1 MNPSP
6 CRSSEESTLK
16 RPSRR
21 AFIKDSSMIVA
32 GSAVAGPL
40 SLGAGVH
47 SGGRDEM
54 RIALIGC
61 GQRGTNL
68 AHQALRHSDRTQL
81 VAMADVFADRLQA
94 SLRGLKGQH
103 KNQVRIPRDQ
113 QFVGLDAFEQVLQTD
128 ADLIILATPPAFRPL
143 HFEATVRA
151 SKHAFLERPVAVDSA
166 GVRRVLQAGLEAQRR
181 RLAVGVGLQ
190 HRYQRRY
197 QQTIRRLH
205 DGAIGEILLTRV
217 YWNAEAPRTQ
227 TRRAT
232 QSELDYQLRN
242 WRWFTWLGGDPIVE
256 RLIRNLDV
264 INWLKQS
271 YPVNAQGQG
280 GRQVLVDLPG
290 EIFDHHMVEFTYEDG
305 SKLFG
310 QCRQIPRTW
319 NCVSEF
325 AHGTHGTA
333 DIGGAVIRDAQGKL
347 VWSFGRDEPN
357 KTDSG
362 LPEFIQAIRGGHPR
376 NEATEAA
383 GSTLTA
389 ILGRMATRSGQF
401 ITWDQAVTSSET
413 LAAVDQIRSLDD
425 SPRHGEMF
433 GSERFVRPQNPSDTA

>member
-1 MNPSP
+1 MKSVPGPPSN
-6 CRSSEESTLK
+6 ESAPK

-21 AFIKDSSMIVA
+21 AFIKDSSLFVA

-40 SLGAGVH
+40 SLGTGVH
-47 SGGRDEM
+47 PGGSDEI
-54 RIALIGC
+54 RVALVGC

-68 AHQALRHSDRTQL
+68 AHQALRQTSRVQL
-81 VAMADVFADRLQA
+81 VAMADVFADRLHA

-103 KNQVRIPRDQ
+103 KERVRIPREQ
-113 QFVGLDAFEQVLQTD
+113 QFVGLDAFQHVLQTD
-128 ADLIILATPPAFRPL
+128 ADLVILATPPAFRPL
-143 HFEATVRA
+143 HFEAAVRA
-151 SKHAFLERPVAVDSA
+151 SKHAFLEKPVAVDSA
-166 GVRRVLQAGLEAQRR
+166 GVRRILQAGLEAQRR
-181 RLAVGVGLQ
+181 HLAVGVGLQ
-190 HRYQRRY
+190 HRHQRRY
-197 QQTIRRLH
+197 QQTIRRLQ
-205 DGAIGEILLTRV
+205 DGAIGDILLSRV
-217 YWNAEAPRTQ
+217 YWNAEAPRIQ
-227 TRRAT
+227 PRRAT

-256 RLIRNLDV
+256 RLMRNLDV

-271 YPVNAQGQG
+271 YPINAQGQG
-280 GRQVLVDLPG
+280 GRQVLVDQPG
-290 EIFDHHMVEFTYEDG
+290 EIFDYQMVEFTYEDG

-310 QCRQIPRTW
+310 QCRQISHTW

-333 DIGGAVIRDAQGKL
+333 DIGGAVIRDKEGKV

-362 LPEFIQAIRGGHPR
+362 LPEFIQAVRSGDVR

-389 ILGRMATRSGQF
+389 ILGRMATRTGQF
-401 ITWDQAVTSSET
+401 VTWDQAVTSSET
-413 LAAVDQIRSLDD
+413 LASVDRIPTSRASQ
-425 SPRHGEMF
+425 PE
-433 GSERFVRPQNPSDTA
+433 A